1 MNSTAGASL
10 RSKPELKFRLAC
22 KDQNS
27 TKGSGKLCLA
37 VFLYELPNA
46 QLKFQDTSTLILLYR
61 FMGAAL
67 SLQREP
73 SGGLSLALTIGHGKG
88 SFG

>member
-1 MNSTAGASL
+1 MTSL

-27 TKGSGKLCLA
+27 TKSLGKLCLA
-37 VFLYELPNA
+37 VFLYKRPNA

-61 FMGAAL
+61 FKGGAL
-67 SLQREP
+67 SLLKEP
-73 SGGLSLALTIGHGKG
+73 SRGLSLALTIGHGKG